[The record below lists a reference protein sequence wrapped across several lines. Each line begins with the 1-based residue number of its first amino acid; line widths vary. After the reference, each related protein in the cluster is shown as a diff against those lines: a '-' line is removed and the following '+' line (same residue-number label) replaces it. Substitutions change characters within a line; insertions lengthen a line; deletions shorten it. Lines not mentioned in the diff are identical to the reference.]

1 MAGTDDDLRGQIGEE
16 REQLAD
22 AVATLRSELKDATDV
37 GRRLRENLPVAT
49 VGALGLGFI
58 ASGGIG
64 ATVRL
69 LTGRGG
75 GD

>member
-1 MAGTDDDLRGQIGEE
+1 VAGADEDLRRQLGEE

-49 VGALGLGFI
+49 VSALGLGFI

-69 LTGRGG
+69 LLGRGG
-75 GD
+75 D